1 MSTQENKALIR
12 QVFEE
17 AVNQGNLA
25 VVDALFSPDFVD
37 HSTPDQVPGPEGV
50 KSYFAS
56 IRASFPDMYVTIDD
70 MIAEGDK
77 VVVRTTWRGTHQGEY
92 EGIAPTGKQVARTLI
107 QIFRIEGGQILE
119 EWNEGES
126 LI

>member
-1 MSTQENKALIR
+1 MSIQENKVLIR

-25 VVDALFSPDFVD
+25 VVDVLFSPDFVD

-70 MIAEGDK
+70 LIVEGDK
-77 VVVRTTWRGTHQGEY
+77 VVVRTTWRGAIY